1 MSDAEHDLRVRD
13 LTRALLGC
21 LKRSEISPAEK
32 LQVLALLVMAFADG
46 EVDYSK
52 LGGVA

>member
-1 MSDAEHDLRVRD
+1 MSDAGHDLRVRD

-32 LQVLALLVMAFADG
+32 LQVLALLVMAFAGG
-46 EVDYSK
+46 EES
-52 LGGVA
+52 LAEMWPE